1 MYIYIYICICICI
14 CICIYI
20 YTYVYVY
27 VYDNMYMYMCIYY
40 IYSNMA
46 MGQFSL
52 VPKLPSPQVRNPSSP
67 SQEICQL
74 TVSPP
79 PDVCNGFFMGR
90 NRMKLM
96 GYAMTL
102 YKWV

>member
-1 MYIYIYICICICI
+1 MYMYMSMYMYMYM
-14 CICIYI
+14 YI

>member
-1 MYIYIYICICICI
+1 MYMYMYMIICICICV
-14 CICIYI
+14 YI
-20 YTYVYVY
+20 
-27 VYDNMYMYMCIYY
+27 IY